1 MVISTGLRIKSTST
15 ADAGKSRLPMIQRV
29 HMLARGSLCRE
40 LAGTCFTF
48 KRWGPVIKG
57 IHVLVRRMLTIELSI
72 TALAFNYKSHMVIFL
87 GTIGCRYDNQ

>member
-1 MVISTGLRIKSTST
+1 
-15 ADAGKSRLPMIQRV
+15 MIQRV